1 MPNDEDST
9 PLYHGLPGEPGGPA
23 DLPDAAVDPSPI
35 SGGPVAQP
43 DLEPAGGHSFDKPRP
58 SDSSSRIMFEP
69 APEQPPARDRCPVC
83 RGTGWK
89 MTTADFLRESL
100 ALIEGKAAEAV
111 DLFYQRLFTVAPHL
125 EPLFPNLVEQRD
137 RLVGAL
143 VALGTTY
150 DPTNPAA
157 MEALQTKLAA
167 MGRAHSNFRRPDGTE
182 QGATLDE
189 YMAVKSVLLPT
200 IIDVAEEAGVQW
212 LPVYSAAW
220 SEAYDFAAAHMMVAA
235 FAAPQS
241 FARTVRS

>member
-1 MPNDEDST
+1 MASET
-9 PLYHGLPGEPGGPA
+9 PMYDALPGEPGGPA

-35 SGGPVAQP
+35 SGGPTN
-43 DLEPAGGHSFDKPRP
+43 P
-58 SDSSSRIMFEP
+58 SPSESGRILFEP
-69 APEQPPARDRCPVC
+69 GPDVPPARDRCPVC

-100 ALIEGKAAEAV
+100 GLIEGKAAEAV
-111 DLFYQRLFTVAPHL
+111 DLFYERLFTVSPHL
-125 EPLFPNLVEQRD
+125 EPLFPDRVLQRD

-143 VALGTTY
+143 VALGTQY
-150 DPTNPAA
+150 DPTNPQA
-157 MEALQTKLAA
+157 MASLRTVLAA

-200 IIDVAEEAGVQW
+200 IVEVAEGAGVQW
-212 LPVYSAAW
+212 LPLYTQAW
-220 SEAYDFAAAHMMVAA
+220 SEAYDFAASHMMVAA
-235 FAAPQS
+235 FEAPQR